1 MGSDIRYNS
10 FARSLET
17 AYWSETSLPLDEEDV
32 EDDIF
37 LLLLPIMSTSTAI
50 VVVVFLMAVGEEG
63 RSPMR
68 FEYWVVAISI
78 MLRMPSKTLDDK

>member
-17 AYWSETSLPLDEEDV
+17 SYWSETSLPLADD

-37 LLLLPIMSTSTAI
+37 LLLLPITSTSIA
-50 VVVVFLMAVGEEG
+50 VVVFLAAVIGGAG
-63 RSPMR
+63 RNPIR
-68 FEYWVVAISI
+68 FEYWVARSI
-78 MLRMPSKTLDDK
+78 MLLMPSKTLDDK